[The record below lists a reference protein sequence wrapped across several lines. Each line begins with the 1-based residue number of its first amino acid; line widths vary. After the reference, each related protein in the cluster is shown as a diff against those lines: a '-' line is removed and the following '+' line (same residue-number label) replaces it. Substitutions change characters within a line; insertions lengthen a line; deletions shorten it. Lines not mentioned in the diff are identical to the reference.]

1 MAETKSDSKSEGG
14 GCLAMLIFVGFL
26 VFGGYNW
33 LDGQGYISHSRETT
47 ITAEASWL
55 VGESKT
61 CYSTPIEPQL
71 ATSIK
76 VNAWDVTHSI
86 YCDKGPEHQIKVN
99 FWGKTERADQR
110 AHWGVSWKCVKG
122 SDSFTCYALD

>member
-1 MAETKSDSKSEGG
+1 MAETKSGSTNEGG
-14 GCLAMLIFVGFL
+14 GCLAILIVVGFL

-61 CYSTPIEPQL
+61 CYSTPIEPQV
-71 ATSIK
+71 ATSMK
-76 VNAWDVTHSI
+76 TNAWDVTHSI
-86 YCDKGPEHQIKVN
+86 IATKAQNTK
-99 FWGKTERADQR
+99 
-110 AHWGVSWKCVKG
+110 
-122 SDSFTCYALD
+122 